1 MLPLLTAAQMK
12 RADAEAI
19 QTFELPELLLME
31 HAAEALVE
39 SLAQRYGLLLPRSR
53 GIVLAGNGNNGGD
66 VLAATRLLHERG
78 CSNIFVVLVG
88 PTEMTPSAQK
98 QLALLAHLGLAWGR
112 ELSTEL
118 LQACDWVLDGMLGT
132 GLSRPVE
139 GEFKER
145 IELLNTVAGRKWIVS
160 ADIPSGLSADTGNP
174 LPVAV
179 KASVTVALGFHKRGQ
194 VTGEAANHVGRLVL
208 APIQIPRTV
217 SSQGWDSFL
226 YTQEDASRLPLRR
239 GSSHKGDFGRVS
251 ILAGPPNRE
260 GAAALSA
267 LGALKAGTGLV
278 TVHASRKTL
287 DSLRPRLAPEIMSEE
302 LGESFRASP
311 PHAVAVGPGLGVET
325 AGWDILQM
333 CLGRKD
339 ALVIDADGLT
349 LLARDPK
356 AAIPLLAARWERA
369 TVLTPH
375 PKEAA
380 ALLETSTEAV
390 QMDRYASA
398 RALAERWKCSIVL
411 KGSGTLCTAPG
422 APIVAVQA
430 GDSGLSKGGTG
441 DVLSGVLASFLAQGL
456 TPAQAVPLAVYVH
469 GKASE
474 LLTARYGHSRSSL
487 ASEVATAVA
496 DVLTEL
502 ECHAK
507 P

>member
-12 RADAEAI
+12 RADEEAI

-39 SLAQRYGLLLPRSR
+39 ALAGRFGSLLAQSR

-78 CSNIFVVLVG
+78 CTNIFVVLVG
-88 PTEMTPSAQK
+88 PPEMTKSTQK
-98 QLALLAHLGLAWGR
+98 QLALLAHLGVAWGR
-112 ELSTEL
+112 ELSAEL

-139 GEFKER
+139 GEFRDR

-174 LPVAV
+174 SPVAV
-179 KASVTVALGFHKRGQ
+179 KASVTISLGFHKRGQ
-194 VTGEAANHVGRLVL
+194 VTGEAANHVGRLIL

-217 SSQGWDSFL
+217 SSQGWESFL
-226 YTQEDASRLPLRR
+226 YTEEDAFRLPSRR
-239 GSSHKGDFGRVS
+239 ASSHKGDFGRVS

-278 TVHASRKTL
+278 TVHASRTTL
-287 DSLRPRLAPEIMSEE
+287 ESLRPRLAPEIMSEE
-302 LGESFRASP
+302 WGEIFAQSP
-311 PHAVAVGPGLGVET
+311 QHAVAVGPGLGVD
-325 AGWDILQM
+325 ASGWEVLKA
-333 CLGRKD
+333 CLSRKD
-339 ALVIDADGLT
+339 ALVVDADGLT
-349 LLARDPK
+349 LLANHPK
-356 AAIPLLAARWERA
+356 AAIPLLAARWESS

-380 ALLETSTEAV
+380 TMLDTTTEIVNA
-390 QMDRYASA
+390 DRYAA
-398 RALAERWKCSIVL
+398 AHALADRWKCAIVL

-430 GDSGLSKGGTG
+430 GDSGLSKGGSG

-456 TPAQAVPLAVYVH
+456 STAHAVPLAVYVH

-502 ECHAK
+502 EWHAK
-507 P
+507 K